1 MTRIFGSWK
10 TSQQRP
16 EPHRNTSEVSLPWLN
31 QRSIRAQHSTLHQIK
46 WVQGTA
52 PISWQVLNLVQF
64 FFRTFPVKA
73 RLVSIYHCI
82 NSHIMIYYDI
92 SAKNIKWFHIVQHL
106 SKIGPFCIILHHSA
120 YLTYLSW
127 EVLTGHGPRASAFLC
142 SVGEPKHPRW
152 AKMIIFKI
160 STCFCTCFNMLK
172 HLYQS
177 LALHSVVF

>member
-1 MTRIFGSWK
+1 VTRIFGSWK

-120 YLTYLSW
+120 SFCISDISPFPLSFLFFYFVSSTFMGGADGPW
-127 EVLTGHGPRASAFLC
+127 ATGLSLSLQRRGAQASTM
-142 SVGEPKHPRW
+142 S
-152 AKMIIFKI
+152 
-160 STCFCTCFNMLK
+160 
-172 HLYQS
+172 
-177 LALHSVVF
+177 